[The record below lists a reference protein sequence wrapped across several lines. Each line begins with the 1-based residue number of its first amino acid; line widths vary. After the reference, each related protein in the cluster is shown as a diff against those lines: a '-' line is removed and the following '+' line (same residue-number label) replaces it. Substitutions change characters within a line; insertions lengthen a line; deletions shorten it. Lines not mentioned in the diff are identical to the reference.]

1 MRPGSNYPKKGKGL
15 QTECNLALYARRY
28 DLQKEAGINLIAQRY
43 RHYKSAGEAEAIA
56 KDMHYDME
64 KTYLNTFRASIYENL
79 GQKSLAEQ
87 YYRNAISSS
96 SVLTTNYDILYA
108 KIKYASFLMSEQKE
122 LLSEDQ
128 QREFALLDLRYKVS
142 EEKRKNAI
150 QTLDLMKRKQYD
162 VLIGAV
168 IFLLLAGCII
178 SIIYYKKRMASLRA
192 IVSNHL
198 ENAESVRRLKEH
210 YEKLLAE
217 RNNEKTTDL
226 TDDKASELFSRL
238 EKLMIDEHIYRQCD
252 LSLEKTAKLLNT
264 NRTYLSQVINEYA
277 ESFTAYVNQ
286 FRLKEAIEI
295 LSDPDSTDSLKTIGL
310 SVGFA
315 SPSNF
320 YTLFRNKVGMAPSVF
335 RENARVTQTGQN
347 SLTIEWDPVTTGAN
361 GGLFNPATVVYSVMR
376 SDRTYAATKISETSV
391 TDTPELPAQGQA
403 AESYTVYA
411 YPDSQ
416 SYYSASTKS
425 EEIILGDP
433 YRGEMAESFDNG
445 ESTTSIW
452 SFGPAGASYSAWS
465 PSNRS
470 FKVMVR

>member
-1 MRPGSNYPKKGKGL
+1 
-15 QTECNLALYARRY
+15 
-28 DLQKEAGINLIAQRY
+28 
-43 RHYKSAGEAEAIA
+43 
-56 KDMHYDME
+56 
-64 KTYLNTFRASIYENL
+64 
-79 GQKSLAEQ
+79 
-87 YYRNAISSS
+87 
-96 SVLTTNYDILYA
+96 
-108 KIKYASFLMSEQKE
+108 
-122 LLSEDQ
+122 
-128 QREFALLDLRYKVS
+128 
-142 EEKRKNAI
+142 
-150 QTLDLMKRKQYD
+150 MK
-162 VLIGAV
+162 
-168 IFLLLAGCII
+168 
-178 SIIYYKKRMASLRA
+178 
-192 IVSNHL
+192 
-198 ENAESVRRLKEH
+198 
-210 YEKLLAE
+210 
-217 RNNEKTTDL
+217 
-226 TDDKASELFSRL
+226 
-238 EKLMIDEHIYRQCD
+238 
-252 LSLEKTAKLLNT
+252 KTAKLLNT

-286 FRLKEAIEI
+286 FRLNEAIEI

-347 SLTIEWDPVTTGAN
+347 SVTIEWDPVTTGAN

-403 AESYTVYA
+403 AVSYTVYA